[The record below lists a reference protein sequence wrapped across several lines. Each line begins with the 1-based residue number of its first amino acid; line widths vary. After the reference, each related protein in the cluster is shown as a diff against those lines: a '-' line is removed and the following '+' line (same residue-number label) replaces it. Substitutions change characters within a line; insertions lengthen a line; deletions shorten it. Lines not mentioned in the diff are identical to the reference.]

1 MLFGVIGVGGFIAP
15 KHLQAIQELG
25 HVLDCA
31 MDVHDSVRILDQY
44 GLDCEFF
51 NDLEDLHQYLQDC
64 KEQEKY
70 LDYMAICSPNYLH
83 FEHIEF
89 ALSHGA
95 HVICEKPLVLDPSEI
110 DEIAALE
117 KKYNR
122 RVFNILQLRLHPN
135 IIQLKEDVRAEL
147 LKIPDKIY
155 EVSLTYLILRGKW
168 YLNSWKGDENK
179 SGGLATNIGIHF
191 FDILL
196 DIFGGVVENV
206 VHVHQND
213 CMGGVL
219 SLEHAKIS
227 WFLSINPEHL
237 GVHRDNAYRSL
248 VLEGNEIDFSDGFDD
263 LHTQSYKQIL
273 EGEGIGI
280 ESARPAV
287 ALVNAIRCM
296 PVSDL
301 DEECHPLCH
310 KALSDSPAP

>member
-1 MLFGVIGVGGFIAP
+1 MLFGIIGVGGFIAP

-64 KEQEKY
+64 KAQEKN

-89 ALSHGA
+89 ALSHGIHA
-95 HVICEKPLVLDPSEI
+95 ICEKPLVLDPSEL
-110 DEIAALE
+110 DEISALE
-117 KKYNR
+117 KKYNK

-135 IIQLKEDVRAEL
+135 IMQLKEDVRAEL
-147 LKIPDKIY
+147 LKVPDKIY
-155 EVSLTYLILRGKW
+155 EVSLTYLVLRGKW

-179 SGGLATNIGIHF
+179 SGGLASNIGIHF

-196 DIFGGVVENV
+196 DIFGGVVDNV

-213 CMGGVL
+213 CMGGFL
-219 SLEHAKIS
+219 TLEHARVS

-237 GVHRDNAYRSL
+237 GIHHDSAYRSL

-273 EGEGIGI
+273 DGEGVSVQ
-280 ESARPAV
+280 SARPAIE
-287 ALVNAIRCM
+287 LVNAIRCM
-296 PVSDL
+296 SPSSL
-301 DEECHPLCH
+301 DEDCHPLCH
-310 KALSDSPAP
+310 KALHTTPSE